1 MKLDL
6 IVAHASTIAI
16 SGHVNPDGDCVGSC
30 LGLYNYLK
38 LKYPEKEV
46 DVYLE
51 PIPRKFDFLQGACN
65 IKNHFEDEKVYDMYF
80 SLDCAGGERLGFAQ
94 EAYERAKIPC
104 CIDHH
109 ISNDA
114 QNEYAYV
121 VPEASSTC
129 ELVYDLIGIESIT
142 KEIGEC
148 LYLGM
153 AHDTGVFQYS
163 NVSPSTMRAAAS
175 LLELGV
181 QGSKIIENTYYEK
194 RRVQLIAMGKAFLES
209 QFYLDG
215 KCIAYGITHA
225 EMEEIGATK
234 QDLEAIVSELRVVQG
249 VEIAVFMYELK
260 PGIFKVSLRST
271 ERIDASK
278 IAIHFDGG
286 GHKKAAG
293 CTLEGQ
299 YRDLLG
305 MVLKEIELQI

>member
-6 IVAHASTIAI
+6 IVEHASTIAI

-51 PIPRKFDFLQGACN
+51 PIPRKFHFLQGACD
-65 IKNHFEDEKVYDMYF
+65 IKHHFENDKVYDMYF
-80 SLDCAGGERLGFAQ
+80 SLDCAGGDRLGFAQ
-94 EAYERAKIPC
+94 DAYERAKIPC

-114 QNEYAYV
+114 QSEYAYV

-129 ELVYDLIGIESIT
+129 ELVYNLIGVSSIT

-163 NVSPSTMRAAAS
+163 NASPSTMRAAAS

-181 QGSKIIENTYYEK
+181 QGSKIIEDTYYEK
-194 RRVQLIAMGKAFLES
+194 SRVQIKAMGKAFLES
-209 QFYLDG
+209 EFYLDG
-215 KCIAYGITHA
+215 KCIAYGITLA
-225 EMEEIGATK
+225 EMEEIGAKK
-234 QDLEAIVSELRVVQG
+234 QDLEAIVSELRAVQG
-249 VEIAVFMYELK
+249 VDVAVFMYELK
-260 PGIFKVSLRST
+260 PGVFKASLRST
-271 ERIDASK
+271 EQIDASK
-278 IAIHFDGG
+278 IAMHFGGG
-286 GHKKAAG
+286 GHRKAAG
-293 CTLEGQ
+293 CTLEGR
-299 YRDLLG
+299 YEELLD
-305 MVLKEIELQI
+305 MVLVEIQAQI